1 MSIVTNCMIVNLQLG
16 VWTGHRLDKA
26 ASKRV
31 TDEAGAESDAAR
43 VNKHLVPKEALKKVS
58 NAQGQIR
65 LHFYD
70 RTLPWK
76 DNGDRVLTR
85 VMFQRF
91 IEEHG
96 ALKEIFNEAVHDF
109 LKKEYPVIVQK
120 AEFRMGELFKKDDYP
135 TPRELRD
142 KFYVNLDIDGISE
155 AKDFR
160 VQIDKEDRKRVQ
172 TEIEEA
178 MQRRIVEAQRHTW
191 ERLAETMGHFTER
204 MKTKDAKFKA
214 ATIDNL
220 AELADIL
227 PGLNVT
233 GDPDLDAL
241 AKRIQRLVGGC
252 DAKVIRE
259 NEKTR
264 KVIGKE
270 AATIMA
276 DIGGFMKAMGGAQ

>member
-1 MSIVTNCMIVNLQLG
+1 MSITANCMVVNLQLG

-58 NAQGQIR
+58 NAQGQVR

-76 DNGDRVLTR
+76 DNGDRILTR

-96 ALKEIFNEAVHDF
+96 ALKEQFNDAVLDF
-109 LKKEYPVIVQK
+109 LKNEYPVIVQK
-120 AEFRMGELFKKDDYP
+120 AEFRMGELFKRDDYP
-135 TPRELRD
+135 TPRELKD
-142 KFYVNLDIDGISE
+142 KFYVNLDIDAVTE

-160 VQIDKEDRKRVQ
+160 VSLDKEAKEQVKFD
-172 TEIEEA
+172 IEQA
-178 MQRRIVEAQRHTW
+178 MQRRIVEAQSHTW
-191 ERLAETMGHFTER
+191 NRLAETMGHFAER
-204 MKTKDAKFKA
+204 MKTKDAKFKS

-233 GDPDLDAL
+233 GDPGLNEI
-241 AKRIQRLVGGC
+241 AKRIQSLVGGC

-264 KVIGKE
+264 KAISKE
-270 AATIMA
+270 AQTIMA
-276 DIGGFMKAMGGAQ
+276 DIGGFMKAFGGAK